1 MNTVRVH
8 APHLH
13 ARLGQVDLQR
23 ELLARVYVRVVRL
36 REHAL
41 ELLQLRAREG
51 RADAPLLAL
60 LVQTGR
66 VREELVRDWKINE
79 SRDDVNSSSDKHM
92 HSGNGAHLCFLNKKK
107 EMP

>member
-1 MNTVRVH
+1 MVLHSVMIVEY

-23 ELLARVYVRVVRL
+23 ELLARVNVRVVRL

-51 RADAPLLAL
+51 RADPPLLAL

-66 VREELVRDWKINE
+66 VREELVRD
-79 SRDDVNSSSDKHM
+79 
-92 HSGNGAHLCFLNKKK
+92 
-107 EMP
+107 